1 MKILLTGA
9 TGFLGFRTLEVLAQ
23 MPEVTAIVATGR
35 TLKPSHTVTHDKI
48 SYQLGDLTDYRF
60 VQNLVSQANYIIHAA
75 ALSAPW
81 GRFSTFEAANITA
94 QQNLLKAAQ
103 QSAAP
108 HLIKRIVYI
117 STPSIYYNGQ
127 DRLQV
132 SESDPLPHKFVN
144 AYATTKRQAEIML
157 EQASIPYV
165 ILRPRALIGRG
176 DTVIMPRLLRAYEA
190 GRLKIIGNGQNQVDL
205 TSVANVAQAIVLS
218 LKVNEAGLDQTY
230 NITNGNPVY
239 LWEKIRMVLELMGK
253 QLPSKKVPRWLVA
266 QVAQWMEWKARLTQ
280 GPEPTLTKY
289 GVGTLSQSFTLDI
302 SKAKKLLGYVPQ
314 TSTDEAIR
322 EFVVWY
328 QKQGKI
334 KS

>member
-23 MPEVTAIVATGR
+23 MPEVTTIVATGR
-35 TLKPSHTVTHDKI
+35 TLKPTHTVTHDKI

-60 VQNLVSQANYIIHAA
+60 VQNLVNQVNYIIHAA

-81 GRFSTFEAANITA
+81 GSFSTFEAANITT

-103 QSAAP
+103 QSAVP

-132 SESDPLPHKFVN
+132 NESDPLPYKFVN

-157 EQASIPYV
+157 EQSGIPYV

-253 QLPSKKVPRWLVA
+253 QLPPKKVPRWLVA

-289 GVGTLSQSFTLDI
+289 GVGTLSQSFTLNI

-314 TSTDEAIR
+314 VSTDEAIR